1 MLTFGHHQYL
11 DPTLKKIEWS
21 REEDEQLLHL
31 SKVFGGQWA
40 TVATQ
45 MPGRTQYMLQERY
58 NKLLDEEHER
68 EVKAGVGDDILPAE
82 AVAPTGEDVR
92 RLRPGEV
99 DYFAE
104 SRPARP
110 DAVDMDEVDLEM
122 LQEARAR
129 MVNVSVSGS
138 AQRKISGKFD
148 MAHYNTGKKSQT

>member
-1 MLTFGHHQYL
+1 LLLTLSNHQYL

-45 MPGRTQYMLQERY
+45 IPGRTQYMLQERY

-68 EVKAGVGDDILPAE
+68 EIKAVAGDEALPAE
-82 AVAPTGEDVR
+82 AAAPTGEDVR

-129 MVNVSVSGS
+129 MVNVSVSGWLKEDF
-138 AQRKISGKFD
+138 QE
-148 MAHYNTGKKSQT
+148 T

>member
-1 MLTFGHHQYL
+1 LLTFGHHQYL